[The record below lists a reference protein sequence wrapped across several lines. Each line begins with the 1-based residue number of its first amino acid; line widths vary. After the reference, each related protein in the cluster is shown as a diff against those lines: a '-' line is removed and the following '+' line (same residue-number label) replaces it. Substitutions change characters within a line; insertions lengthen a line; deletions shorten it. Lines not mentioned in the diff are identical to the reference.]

1 MTLKEIMKKDI
12 VTVTPEMSVKEAA
25 KKMKDENIGCILVTE
40 NGSLRGILTDR
51 DITCMIV
58 ADGKDPNYTMVKEIM
73 NGDVVYTSPD
83 TDIFEA
89 FKIMA
94 GHKIRRLPLK
104 FDGKL
109 EGIVSISDLAPV
121 LKSEMDNFFNVEEI
135 YHH

>member
-1 MTLKEIMKKDI
+1 MMLREIMKKDI
-12 VTVTPEMSVKEAA
+12 VTITPDMSVREAA
-25 KKMKDENIGCILVTE
+25 KKMKDWNVGCILVTE

-51 DITCMIV
+51 DIACTVV
-58 ADGKDPNYTMVKEIM
+58 ANGKDPNYTMVKEIM

-104 FDGKL
+104 IDGKL

-121 LKSEMDNFFNVEEI
+121 LKGEMDNFFHVEEV

>member
-1 MTLKEIMKKDI
+1 MMLRDIMEKDI
-12 VTVTPEMSVKEAA
+12 VTVTPDMTVREAA
-25 KKMKDENIGCILVTE
+25 KKMKEDKIGCILVTE
-40 NGSLRGILTDR
+40 NGSLKGILTDR

-73 NGDVVYTSPD
+73 NGDVVYTSPE
-83 TDIFEA
+83 TGILEA

-104 FDGKL
+104 FNGKL
-109 EGIVSISDLAPV
+109 EGIVSISDLAPI
-121 LKSEMDNFFNVEEI
+121 LKSEMDNFFHVEEV

>member
-1 MTLKEIMKKDI
+1 MTLKEIMKKNI
-12 VTVTPEMSVKEAA
+12 VTITPDMSVREAA

-83 TDIFEA
+83 TDILEA

-104 FDGKL
+104 FDGRL

>member
-1 MTLKEIMKKDI
+1 MMLRDIMEKDI
-12 VTVTPEMSVKEAA
+12 VTVTPDMTVREAA
-25 KKMKDENIGCILVTE
+25 KKMKEEKIGCILVTE
-40 NGSLRGILTDR
+40 NGSLKGILTDR

-73 NGDVVYTSPD
+73 NCDVVYTSPE
-83 TDIFEA
+83 TDILEA

-104 FDGKL
+104 FNGKL
-109 EGIVSISDLAPV
+109 EGIVSISDLAPI
-121 LKSEMDNFFNVEEI
+121 LKNEMDNFFHVEEV

>member
-1 MTLKEIMKKDI
+1 MTLKEVMKKDI
-12 VTVTPEMSVKEAA
+12 VTITPNMSVREAA
-25 KKMKDENIGCILVTE
+25 KKMKDEKIGCLLVTE
-40 NGSLRGILTDR
+40 NDSLRGILTDR
-51 DITCMIV
+51 DIVCTVV
-58 ADGKDPNYTMVKEIM
+58 ANGKDPNYTMVKDIM

-104 FDGKL
+104 FDGRL
-109 EGIVSISDLAPV
+109 EGIVSISDLAPI
-121 LKSEMDNFFNVEEI
+121 LKREMDDFFHVEEI

>member
-1 MTLKEIMKKDI
+1 MTLKEIMKKNI
-12 VTVTPEMSVKEAA
+12 VTITPDMSVREAA
-25 KKMKDENIGCILVTE
+25 KMMKDENIGCILVTE

-104 FDGKL
+104 FDGRL

>member
-1 MTLKEIMKKDI
+1 MMLREIMKKDI
-12 VTVTPEMSVKEAA
+12 VTITPDMSVREAA
-25 KKMKDENIGCILVTE
+25 KKMKDEKVGCILVTE
-40 NGSLRGILTDR
+40 GGNLRGILTDR
-51 DITCMIV
+51 DITCSVV
-58 ADGKDPNYTMVKEIM
+58 ANGKDPNYTMVKEIM

-94 GHKIRRLPLK
+94 GNKIRRLPLK
-104 FDGKL
+104 IDGKV

-121 LKSEMDNFFNVEEI
+121 LQGEMDNFFHVEEV

>member
-1 MTLKEIMKKDI
+1 MTLKEVIKKDI
-12 VTVTPEMSVKEAA
+12 VTITPNMSVREAA
-25 KKMKDENIGCILVTE
+25 KKMKDEKIGCLLVTE
-40 NGSLRGILTDR
+40 NDSLRGILTDR
-51 DITCMIV
+51 DIVCTVV
-58 ADGKDPNYTMVKEIM
+58 ANGKDPNYTMVKDIM

-104 FDGKL
+104 FDGRL
-109 EGIVSISDLAPV
+109 EGIVSISDIAPI
-121 LKSEMDNFFNVEEI
+121 LKREMDDFFHVEEI

>member
-1 MTLKEIMKKDI
+1 MMLRDIMEKDI
-12 VTVTPEMSVKEAA
+12 VTVTPDMTVREAA
-25 KKMKDENIGCILVTE
+25 KKMKEEKIGCILVTE
-40 NGSLRGILTDR
+40 NGSLKGILTDR

-73 NGDVVYTSPD
+73 NCDVVYTSPE
-83 TDIFEA
+83 TDILEA

-104 FDGKL
+104 FNGKL
-109 EGIVSISDLAPV
+109 EGIVSISDIAPI
-121 LKSEMDNFFNVEEI
+121 LKNEMDNFFHVEEV

>member
-1 MTLKEIMKKDI
+1 MMLRDIMEKDI
-12 VTVTPEMSVKEAA
+12 VTVTPDMTVREAA
-25 KKMKDENIGCILVTE
+25 KKMKEDKIGCILVTE
-40 NGSLRGILTDR
+40 NGSLKGILTDR

-73 NGDVVYTSPD
+73 NCDVVYTSPE
-83 TDIFEA
+83 TDILEA

-104 FDGKL
+104 FNGKL
-109 EGIVSISDLAPV
+109 EGIVSISDLAPI
-121 LKSEMDNFFNVEEI
+121 LKSEMDNFFHVEEV

>member
-1 MTLKEIMKKDI
+1 MMLRDIMEKDI
-12 VTVTPEMSVKEAA
+12 VTVTPDMTVREAA
-25 KKMKDENIGCILVTE
+25 KKMKEDKIGCILVTE
-40 NGSLRGILTDR
+40 NGSLKGILTDR

-73 NGDVVYTSPD
+73 NCDVVYTSPE
-83 TDIFEA
+83 TDILEA

-104 FDGKL
+104 FNGKL
-109 EGIVSISDLAPV
+109 EGIVSISDLAPI
-121 LKSEMDNFFNVEEI
+121 LKNEMDNFFHVEEV

>member
-1 MTLKEIMKKDI
+1 MTLKEVMKKDI
-12 VTVTPEMSVKEAA
+12 VTITPNMSVREAA
-25 KKMKDENIGCILVTE
+25 KKMKDEKIGCLLVTE
-40 NGSLRGILTDR
+40 NDSLRGILTDR
-51 DITCMIV
+51 DIVCTVV
-58 ADGKDPNYTMVKEIM
+58 ANGKDPNYTMVKDIM

-104 FDGKL
+104 FDGRL
-109 EGIVSISDLAPV
+109 EGIVSISDIAPI
-121 LKSEMDNFFNVEEI
+121 LKREMDDFFHVEEI

>member
-1 MTLKEIMKKDI
+1 MTLKEVMKKDI
-12 VTVTPEMSVKEAA
+12 VTITPNMSVREAA
-25 KKMKDENIGCILVTE
+25 KKMKDEKIGCLLVTE
-40 NGSLRGILTDR
+40 NDSLRGILTDR
-51 DITCMIV
+51 DIVCTVV
-58 ADGKDPNYTMVKEIM
+58 ANGKDPNYTMVKDIM

-104 FDGKL
+104 FDGRL
-109 EGIVSISDLAPV
+109 EVIVSISDLAPI
-121 LKSEMDNFFNVEEI
+121 LKREMDDFFHVEEI